1 MHPKVSSRECGVS
14 VDHMFDVS
22 IIIVSWNAKQYL
34 LNCLNS
40 LIDTADGY
48 SQEIIVVDNASSDG
62 SAEMVEKDFPQV
74 KLIRNEENLGFAKAN
89 NIGIKESTGRYVCLI
104 NSDVV
109 VLDNCVK
116 RMIEFM
122 DNHLKAGMA
131 GPKVL
136 NPDRTLQVSC
146 RHFPSIWN
154 NLCQAIGLN
163 KVFPKSVFFSE
174 PFMNYWSHDSVR
186 SIDVLTGCF
195 WMVRRKSLDDVGLLD
210 ESFFFYGEDID
221 WCKRFQKAGWDVMFN
236 PDAQAIHFGGAS
248 SANAPI
254 RFYIELQKADLHY
267 WEKHY
272 GSIGRACY
280 AMIILLRHLLRI
292 VAMAFHF
299 IIFPSKRKE
308 ASFKL
313 KRSLVCIRCVLFNK
327 SDMSRL

>member
-1 MHPKVSSRECGVS
+1 MA
-14 VDHMFDVS
+14 DVS
-22 IIIVSWNAKQYL
+22 IIIVSWNAKKYL

-40 LIDTADGY
+40 LIQRQKEY
-48 SQEIIVVDNASSDG
+48 SQELIVVDNASSDG
-62 SAEMVEKDFPQV
+62 SAELVEKDFPQV

-89 NIGIKESTGRYVCLI
+89 NIGIRASTGRYICLI

-116 RMIEFM
+116 LMIEFM
-122 DNHLKAGMA
+122 DQHLKAGMG
-131 GPKVL
+131 GPRVL

-154 NLCQAIGLN
+154 NLCQAIALN

-174 PFMNYWSHDSVR
+174 PFMNYWNHDSVR

-195 WMVRRKSLDDVGLLD
+195 WIIRREALDKVGLLD
-210 ESFFFYGEDID
+210 EDFFFYGEDID
-221 WCKRFQKAGWDVMFN
+221 WCKRFQNAGWEVIFN
-236 PDAQAIHFGGAS
+236 PNAAAIHFGGAS

-267 WEKHY
+267 WQKHY
-272 GSIGRACY
+272 GSIGRVCY
-280 AMIILLRHLLRI
+280 AAIILLRHLLRVI
-292 VAMAFHF
+292 AMTFWF

-308 ASFKL
+308 TSFKL
-313 KRSLVCIRCVLFNK
+313 KRCLACIRWVLFNRC
-327 SDMSRL
+327 DVV